1 MVSFKP
7 ELEKLRRT
15 QVNTFNYKMLFL
27 NIAPIVHT
35 LKYDSKNFNYVVVGD
50 GTKTDHEISKIAS
63 PLS

>member
-1 MVSFKP
+1 
-7 ELEKLRRT
+7 
-15 QVNTFNYKMLFL
+15 MLFL